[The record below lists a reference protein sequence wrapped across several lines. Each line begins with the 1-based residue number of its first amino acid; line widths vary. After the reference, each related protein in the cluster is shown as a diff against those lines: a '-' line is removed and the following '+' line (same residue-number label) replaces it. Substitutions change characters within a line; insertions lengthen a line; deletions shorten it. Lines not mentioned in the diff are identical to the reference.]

1 MTKPKKEMTARKAKM
16 LVTRLL
22 TDQDIVYEKLTAH
35 TTSFEAL
42 GYGKTVFVTIHG
54 LVGPDPRLMKV
65 REQLKGTGALLDPN
79 M

>member
-1 MTKPKKEMTARKAKM
+1 MSKPLEMSPRKAKL

-22 TDQDIVYEKLTAH
+22 TDQRIDYEKLTAH

-42 GYGKTVFVTIHG
+42 GFGKTVFVTIHG
-54 LVGPDPRLMKV
+54 LKLPEPKLLKV